1 MILLTGATG
10 KIGRELIKHL
20 LDAGKKITAVTR
32 DPKSAQLPA
41 GVQIVAEDPSR
52 AGALK
57 GKFKGV
63 EAIVLNPAAMENTVS
78 EVVSLAHA
86 EGVRR
91 AVLISAITVEY
102 GGGYQRFAQRFKAI
116 EDTVKAS
123 GLEWTF
129 LRAADFAANSMIWA
143 PQIRATGVVRGAYGK
158 AMTAPIHHR
167 DIAAMAAQTL
177 LHDGHAFKAYAITGP
192 QSLSQFDRARIIGEA
207 IKSPIHFEEI
217 SAELARASMLAQG
230 APPEIPDRMLGYLS
244 ACLEAPGPL
253 TPTVRDVLGR
263 PPLEFSQWAAENA
276 HAFTA

>member
-32 DPKSAQLPA
+32 DPKSAKLPA
-41 GVQIVAEDPSR
+41 EVHVVAQDPSQP
-52 AGALK
+52 GALK
-57 GKFKGV
+57 GIFKGA
-63 EAIVLNPAAMENTVS
+63 EAIVLNPAAIENTVS
-78 EVVSLAHA
+78 ELVSLAV
-86 EGVRR
+86 EESVRK

-143 PQIRATGVVRGAYGK
+143 PQIRTMGIVRGAYGK
-158 AMTAPIHHR
+158 ATTAPIHHR
-167 DIAAMAAQTL
+167 DIAAMAAQAL
-177 LHDGHAFKAYAITGP
+177 LHDGHSFKAYAITGP
-192 QSLSQFDRARIIGEA
+192 ETLSQFDRARIIGEA
-207 IKSPIHFEEI
+207 INKPVHFEEI
-217 SAELARASMLAQG
+217 SPEQARGAMLAQG

-244 ACLEAPGPL
+244 ACFEAPGPL
-253 TPTVRDVLGR
+253 TATVQHVLGR
-263 PPLEFSQWAAENA
+263 PPLKFYQWAAENS